1 MLLLGVCSSSDEQLL
16 ESLMNLHGEETAQHK
31 SVGEKP
37 ATAVMP
43 GTGRRKPGALR
54 KVAKR

>member
-1 MLLLGVCSSSDEQLL
+1 
-16 ESLMNLHGEETAQHK
+16 MNLHGEETAQHK